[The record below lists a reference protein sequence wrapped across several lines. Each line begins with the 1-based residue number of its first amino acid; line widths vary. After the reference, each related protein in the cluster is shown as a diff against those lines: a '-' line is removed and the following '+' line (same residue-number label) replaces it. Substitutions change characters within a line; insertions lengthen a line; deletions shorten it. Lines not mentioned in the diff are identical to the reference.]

1 MRPVFETVP
10 IRPGQDLTLVY
21 RERDFDL
28 VLFRDE
34 LDRITGE
41 RCATAMKNGS
51 AGSDTRP
58 IFRTLSALSCQRT
71 CVPPLPR
78 KVTMAT
84 ATAQNTSSAS
94 TTSTARKMFNKVP
107 EATIF
112 FWVVKIMATTVG
124 ETISDYF
131 NSTLGWGLVGT
142 FALMAS
148 ILVVVMVVQFRLRQY
163 VPTVYWLAVVLIS
176 VVGTLITDY
185 LHDTR
190 GYALAPLTI
199 IFSIAL
205 AACFGIWY
213 SSEKTLSIHSIHTS
227 KREAF
232 YWLTILCSFAL
243 GTASGDWLSDGPIQK
258 IWSGDS
264 AFLKAAFLFA
274 TFIALVYFAH
284 KVLGLNAILAF
295 WAAYI
300 VTRPL
305 GASLGDFLSVGRSE
319 DVDFG
324 KGLNLG
330 TTVTSVIFLTAI
342 VAIVAYLTVT
352 KADLEEIELL

>member
-1 MRPVFETVP
+1 
-10 IRPGQDLTLVY
+10 
-21 RERDFDL
+21 
-28 VLFRDE
+28 
-34 LDRITGE
+34 
-41 RCATAMKNGS
+41 
-51 AGSDTRP
+51 
-58 IFRTLSALSCQRT
+58 
-71 CVPPLPR
+71 
-78 KVTMAT
+78 
-84 ATAQNTSSAS
+84 
-94 TTSTARKMFNKVP
+94 MFNKVP

>member
-1 MRPVFETVP
+1 MAS
-10 IRPGQDLTLVY
+10 I
-21 RERDFDL
+21 
-28 VLFRDE
+28 
-34 LDRITGE
+34 
-41 RCATAMKNGS
+41 A
-51 AGSDTRP
+51 SDTH
-58 IFRTLSALSCQRT
+58 A
-71 CVPPLPR
+71 
-78 KVTMAT
+78 
-84 ATAQNTSSAS
+84 
-94 TTSTARKMFNKVP
+94 STARRMFNKVP

-112 FWVVKIMATTVG
+112 FWIVKIMATTVG

-148 ILVVVMVVQFRLRQY
+148 VLVAVMVVQFRLRRY
-163 VPTVYWLAVVLIS
+163 EPVVYWLAVVLIS

-199 IFSIAL
+199 VFAVAL
-205 AACFGIWY
+205 IACFSAWY
-213 SSEKTLSIHSIHTS
+213 LSEKTLSIHSIYTT
-227 KREAF
+227 KREGF

-274 TFIALVYFAH
+274 SFIALVFVAY
-284 KVLGLNAILAF
+284 KVFKLNAILAF
-295 WAAYI
+295 WLAYI

-305 GASLGDFLSVGRSE
+305 GASLGDFLSVGRSA

-330 TTVTSVIFLTAI
+330 TTVTSLIFLAAI
-342 VAIVAYLTVT
+342 VSIVAYLTIT
-352 KADLEEIELL
+352 KADLEEIDAA